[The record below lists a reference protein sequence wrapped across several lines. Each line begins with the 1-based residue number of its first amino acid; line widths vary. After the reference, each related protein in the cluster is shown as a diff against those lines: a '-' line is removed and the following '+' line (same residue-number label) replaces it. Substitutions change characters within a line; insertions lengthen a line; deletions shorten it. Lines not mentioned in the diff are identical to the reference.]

1 MYRFS
6 VLIEFAFGDGD
17 GLAAYPAIESPI
29 CHDVALLSDGVSAQE
44 TRPSR
49 VDGDTLCKSYF
60 SRWVK
65 WLFHVLTLGLNGK
78 VNQCCSSFTISR
90 GKQHD

>member
-1 MYRFS
+1 VRSCVSKQNTSYAAFLMYRFS

-29 CHDVALLSDGVSAQE
+29 CHDVALLSDRVSAQE

-49 VDGDTLCKSYF
+49 VDGDTLCKSNF
-60 SRWVK
+60 SR
-65 WLFHVLTLGLNGK
+65 
-78 VNQCCSSFTISR
+78 
-90 GKQHD
+90 

>member
-44 TRPSR
+44 TRPLGWTAIRCVR
-49 VDGDTLCKSYF
+49 VILAGGSSGF
-60 SRWVK
+60 ST
-65 WLFHVLTLGLNGK
+65 F
-78 VNQCCSSFTISR
+78 
-90 GKQHD
+90 